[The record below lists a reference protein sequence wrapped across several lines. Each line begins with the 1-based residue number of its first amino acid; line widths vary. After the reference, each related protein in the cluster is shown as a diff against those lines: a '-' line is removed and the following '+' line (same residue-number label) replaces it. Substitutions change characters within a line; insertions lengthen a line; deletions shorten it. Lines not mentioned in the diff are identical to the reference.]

1 MANTSTAG
9 YGLRAVMTVGNTPA
23 TSGQSEYQILGQGA
37 TAGSAVL
44 SQTFFK
50 GDTVSINDGTGAG
63 AAGGA
68 TGAGGKGYIQD
79 ATYVAT
85 DDAGLGGAAWT
96 NASSPLLVG
105 VFNGAYYVA
114 GSTSK
119 PTWSNSFDNGTTVA
133 TDYNTGTANV
143 SAFVIDNPNQEYNI
157 RANDAWTQADVGGL
171 AFNTGSNGA
180 TGISGMSDERLD
192 VTSAAAATSAL
203 ILVRSANIPDQKD
216 QTVGGSDVVVTIN
229 KASALFN

>member
-9 YGLRAVMTVGNTPA
+9 YGLRAVMTVGSTPA

-37 TAGSAVL
+37 TAGTAVL

-50 GDTVSINDGTGAG
+50 GDTVSINDGTGGG

-68 TGAGGKGYIQD
+68 TGTGGQGYIQD

-85 DDAGLGGAAWT
+85 DDAGLGGASWT

-119 PTWSNSFDNGTTVA
+119 PTWANSFDNGTTVT

-143 SAFVIDNPNQEYNI
+143 SAFVMDNPNQEYNI
-157 RANDAWTQADVGGL
+157 RANDAWTQADVGTS
-171 AFNTGSNGA
+171 FNTGSNGA

-192 VTSAAAATSAL
+192 VTSAAAATSEL
-203 ILVRSANIPDQKD
+203 TLVRSANVPEQKD
-216 QTVGGSDVVVTIN
+216 QTVGGSDVVVLIN

>member
-37 TAGSAVL
+37 TAGTAVL

-68 TGAGGKGYIQD
+68 TGAGGLGYIQD

-85 DDAGLGGAAWT
+85 DDAGLGGASWT
-96 NASSPLLVG
+96 NATSPLLVG

-119 PTWSNSFDNGTTVA
+119 PTWANSFDNGTTVA

-157 RANDAWTQADVGGL
+157 RANDAWTQADVGTS
-171 AFNTGSNGA
+171 FNTGSNGA
-180 TGISGMSDERLD
+180 TGISGMSDERLGVD
-192 VTSAAAATSAL
+192 VAANAVKAL
-203 ILVRSANIPDQKD
+203 TLIRSANVPDQKD
-216 QTVGGSDVVVTIN
+216 QTVGGSDVVVLIN

>member
-37 TAGSAVL
+37 TAGTAVL

-50 GDTVSINDGTGAG
+50 GDTVSINDGTGGG

-68 TGAGGKGYIQD
+68 TGAGGLGYIQD

-85 DDAGLGGAAWT
+85 DDAGLGGASWT

-119 PTWSNSFDNGTTVA
+119 PTWANSFDNGTTVT

-143 SAFVIDNPNQEYNI
+143 SAFVMDNPNQEYNI
-157 RANDAWTQADVGGL
+157 RANDAWTQADVGTS
-171 AFNTGSNGA
+171 FNTGSNGA

-203 ILVRSANIPDQKD
+203 TLVRSANVPDQKD
-216 QTVGGSDVVVTIN
+216 QTVGGSDVVVLIN

>member
-37 TAGSAVL
+37 TAGTAVL

-68 TGAGGKGYIQD
+68 TGAGGLGYIQD

-85 DDAGLGGAAWT
+85 DDAGLGGASWT

-119 PTWSNSFDNGTTVA
+119 PTWANSFDNGTTVA

-157 RANDAWTQADVGGL
+157 RANDAWTQADV
-171 AFNTGSNGA
+171 ATSFNIGSNGA
-180 TGISGMSDERLD
+180 TGISGMSDERLGVD
-192 VTSAAAATSAL
+192 AAAASTKAL
-203 ILVRSANIPDQKD
+203 TLIRSANVPDQKD
-216 QTVGGSDVVVTIN
+216 QTVGGSDVVVLIN

>member
-37 TAGSAVL
+37 TAGTAVL

-68 TGAGGKGYIQD
+68 TGAGGLGYIQD

-85 DDAGLGGAAWT
+85 DDAGLGGASWT

-119 PTWSNSFDNGTTVA
+119 PTWANSFDNGTTVT

-143 SAFVIDNPNQEYNI
+143 SAFVIDNPFQEYNI
-157 RANDAWTQADVGGL
+157 RANDAWTQADVGTS
-171 AFNTGSNGA
+171 FNTGSNGA

-203 ILVRSANIPDQKD
+203 TLVRSANVPDQKD
-216 QTVGGSDVVVTIN
+216 QTVGGSDVVVLIN
-229 KASALFN
+229 QASALFN

>member
-9 YGLRAVMTVGNTPA
+9 YGLRAVMTVGSTPA

-37 TAGSAVL
+37 TAGTAVL

-68 TGAGGKGYIQD
+68 TGAGGLGYIQD

-85 DDAGLGGAAWT
+85 DDAGLGGASWT

-119 PTWSNSFDNGTTVA
+119 PTWANSFDNGTTVT

-143 SAFVIDNPNQEYNI
+143 SAFVIDNPFQEYNI
-157 RANDAWTQADVGGL
+157 RANDAWTQGDVGTS
-171 AFNTGSNGA
+171 FNTGSNGA

-203 ILVRSANIPDQKD
+203 TLVRSANVPDQKD
-216 QTVGGSDVVVTIN
+216 QTVGGSDVVVLIN
-229 KASALFN
+229 QASALFN

>member
-37 TAGSAVL
+37 TAGTAVL

-50 GDTVSINDGTGAG
+50 GDTVSINDGTGGG

-68 TGAGGKGYIQD
+68 TGTGGQGYIQD

-85 DDAGLGGAAWT
+85 DDAGLGGASWT

-119 PTWSNSFDNGTTVA
+119 PTWSNSFDIGTTVA
-133 TDYNTGTANV
+133 TDYNTGAANV

-203 ILVRSANIPDQKD
+203 TLVRSANVPDQKD

>member
-37 TAGSAVL
+37 TAGTAVL

-68 TGAGGKGYIQD
+68 TGAGGLGYIQD

-85 DDAGLGGAAWT
+85 DDAGLGGASWT

-105 VFNGAYYVA
+105 VFNGAFYVA

-119 PTWSNSFDNGTTVA
+119 PTWANSFDNGTTVT
-133 TDYNTGTANV
+133 TDYNTGSAGV
-143 SAFVIDNPNQEYNI
+143 AAFVMDNPNQEYHI
-157 RANDAWTQADVGGL
+157 RANDSWTQADVGTS
-171 AFNTGSNGA
+171 FNTGSNGG

-192 VTSAAAATSAL
+192 VTTAAAATSAL
-203 ILVRSANIPDQKD
+203 TLIRSANVPDQKD
-216 QTVGGSDVVVTIN
+216 QTVGGSDVVVLID

>member
-9 YGLRAVMTVGNTPA
+9 YGLRAVMTVGSTPA

-37 TAGSAVL
+37 TAGTAVL

-68 TGAGGKGYIQD
+68 TGAGGLGYIQD

-85 DDAGLGGAAWT
+85 DDAGLGGASWT

-105 VFNGAYYVA
+105 VFNGAFYVA

-119 PTWSNSFDNGTTVA
+119 PTWANSFDNGTTVT
-133 TDYNTGTANV
+133 TDYNTGSAGV
-143 SAFVIDNPNQEYNI
+143 AAFVMDNPNQEYHI
-157 RANDAWTQADVGGL
+157 RANDSWTQADVGTS
-171 AFNTGSNGA
+171 FNTGSNGG

-192 VTSAAAATSAL
+192 VTTAAAATSAL
-203 ILVRSANIPDQKD
+203 TLIRSANVPDQKD
-216 QTVGGSDVVVTIN
+216 QTVGGSDVVVLID

>member
-9 YGLRAVMTVGNTPA
+9 YGLRAVMTVGSTPA
-23 TSGQSEYQILGQGA
+23 TSGQSEYQILGEGA
-37 TAGSAVL
+37 TTGSAVT
-44 SQTFFK
+44 SKTFFK
-50 GDTVSINDGTGAG
+50 GDTVSINDGTGSVAG
-63 AAGGA
+63 Q
-68 TGAGGKGYIQD
+68 KGYIQD
-79 ATYVAT
+79 ATYLAT
-85 DDAGLGGAAWT
+85 DDAGAGGANWT
-96 NASSPLLVG
+96 NAASPLLVG

-133 TDYNTGTANV
+133 VDYNTGSRGVT
-143 SAFVIDNPNQEYNI
+143 AFVLDNPNQEYNI
-157 RANDAWTQADVGGL
+157 RANAAWTQADVGGSGTTL

-192 VTSAAAATSAL
+192 VGSAAATTSAFTL
-203 ILVRSANIPDQKD
+203 LRNANIPDQMD
-216 QTVGGSDVVVTIN
+216 PTVGGCDVVVIMN